1 MYFLY
6 HLTTLLSK
14 PLPNTN
20 PEDPKESHLLL
31 SFLSTIFYL
40 HILAVYT
47 ALTVNSLTVKK
58 ITMVCHK
65 MILIC
70 HCVCCLNL
78 DPIFKCFMWI

>member
-6 HLTTLLSK
+6 HLTALLSK

-20 PEDPKESHLLL
+20 PEDPKGSHLLL
-31 SFLSTIFYL
+31 SFLSIFYL

-58 ITMVCHK
+58 NHHGM
-65 MILIC
+65 
-70 HCVCCLNL
+70 
-78 DPIFKCFMWI
+78 P